1 MNSVFPTPPYHPAAM
16 IRWWFT
22 SPLREYNP
30 HLFVGALFI
39 LLAGVI
45 YYLRIRNKRKLQA
58 EGHAQPVDEEERL
71 FQQLMAKR
79 KTILDKLVELE
90 EAFEAHKLSPEEFQ
104 KQRETY
110 KRHLVQVKLSLRQ
123 YVE

>member
-1 MNSVFPTPPYHPAAM
+1 MNNVFPSPPYHPAAM

-22 SPLREYNP
+22 GPLRDYNP

-39 LLAGVI
+39 LLLGGM
-45 YYLRIRNKRKLQA
+45 YYLRIRSKRKFQA
-58 EGHAQPVDEEERL
+58 EGLTQPTDEEERL

-90 EAFEAHKLSPEEFQ
+90 DAYQAQKLSPEEFH